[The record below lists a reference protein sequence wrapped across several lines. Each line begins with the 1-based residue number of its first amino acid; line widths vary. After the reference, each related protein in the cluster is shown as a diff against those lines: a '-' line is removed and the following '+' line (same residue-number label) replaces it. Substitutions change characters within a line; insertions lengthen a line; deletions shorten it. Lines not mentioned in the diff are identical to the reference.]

1 MIIMYKVSV
10 VVGVYTHCVF
20 IHFIFLTINSCCI
33 INPRNCIQ
41 PHTHTGTLSA
51 YEVATRMRKL
61 TSKGWLINDR
71 NIRLVMFSFV
81 SSSPVLKA
89 LVLPDVTFTGR
100 KIGAGAY
107 SSVEEVVLSGA
118 VCAAKTF
125 HVTLQD
131 LSQLSQAD
139 VESATHQFVEELQ
152 LMSTLR
158 HPNVVQFLGVCFEPD
173 SGAQLPALVMERLT
187 CSLHDLLETNP
198 SYRAKPLPIKCSILQ
213 SVASGLAY
221 LHHHSPPVIHSNL
234 SARNIL
240 LDSAGRAKIADIC
253 EAPFIQNFGTA
264 ATTAKAS
271 LYMPPEAFSSSL
283 SSKETSKTKSVYSTS
298 IDIFSLGIIAIFTL
312 GEALP
317 CEPLEPTYTDKESGL
332 VKYRT
337 EVERRSHYLQPITDL
352 LNQGHP
358 LLTLIQS
365 CLCNNPSERLT
376 VDEVLVLTE
385 RAKSMC
391 AGDGMN
397 NLELIE
403 SQPGSEVQ

>member
-1 MIIMYKVSV
+1 
-10 VVGVYTHCVF
+10 
-20 IHFIFLTINSCCI
+20 
-33 INPRNCIQ
+33 
-41 PHTHTGTLSA
+41 
-51 YEVATRMRKL
+51 
-61 TSKGWLINDR
+61 
-71 NIRLVMFSFV
+71 MFSFV

-107 SSVEEVVLSGA
+107 SSIEEVVLSGA
-118 VCAAKTF
+118 VCAGKTF

-131 LSQLSQAD
+131 LSQLSRAD
-139 VESATHQFVEELQ
+139 VESATHQFIEELQ

-158 HPNVVQFLGVCFEPD
+158 HPNVVQFLGVCLEPD
-173 SGAQLPALVMERLT
+173 GSAHLPALVMERLT

-198 SYRAKPLPIKCSILQ
+198 SYRAKPLVPLPIKCSILQ
-213 SVASGLAY
+213 NVASGLAY
-221 LHHHSPPVIHSNL
+221 LHHRSPPVIHGNL

-240 LDSAGRAKIADIC
+240 LDSAGRAKIAEVC
-253 EAPFIQNFGTA
+253 EAPFIQNMGTA
-264 ATTAKAS
+264 ATIAKAS
-271 LYMPPEAFSSSL
+271 LYMPPEAFCSTL

-332 VKYRT
+332 VKYCT
-337 EVERRSHYLQPITDL
+337 ELERRSHYLHPITDL

-365 CLCNNPSERLT
+365 CLCNNPSERPT
-376 VDEVLVLTE
+376 VDVVLVLTE

-391 AGDGMN
+391 AGGGMN
-397 NLELIE
+397 KLELIASLQSLPGNEVAALRARNHELQQELETCRAEKLKLEEQIVMKEAQLATAPE
-403 SQPGSEVQ
+403 SLRQVSCMVYTTM